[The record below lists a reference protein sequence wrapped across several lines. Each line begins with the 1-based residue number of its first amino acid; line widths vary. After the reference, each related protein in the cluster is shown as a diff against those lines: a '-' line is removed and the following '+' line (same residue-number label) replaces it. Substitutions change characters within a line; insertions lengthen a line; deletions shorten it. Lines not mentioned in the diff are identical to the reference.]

1 MNIGRIRKSLLL
13 AIFAKI
19 DKNNDGLITLAE
31 YLDWVK
37 RFLAVDV
44 NRGEEFYTSEDD
56 DSIEGDIF
64 EAEAIQNIVA
74 DPVEKKIVTSA
85 ASRKFNFNF
94 SNYDLSDLVRKTVWD
109 LLVKFDKNKDEKFDE
124 AEIQDALV
132 TLLK

>member
-1 MNIGRIRKSLLL
+1 ML

-44 NRGEEFYTSEDD
+44 NRGDEFYTSEDD

-74 DPVEKKIVTSA
+74 DPVEKKIVTSTTT
-85 ASRKFNFNF
+85 RKFNFNF
-94 SNYDLSDLVRKTVWD
+94 SSYDLSDLVRKTVWD